1 VSFLLDAEHSRRI
14 GLEAGAYLISI
25 TAGAFFLFAGY
36 RLLRLSVRTREHP
49 ERYLGLYF
57 FFCGIYYFGYNVP
70 SLFGSDAWSSPAQ
83 WVFEWCYAIGVVPF
97 LFFIREVFRPRD
109 AWASALV
116 WLCVFLMAA
125 GTGVG
130 NLEDHANY
138 TLENP
143 AYVME
148 WFGYTIPCA
157 WVAYEAARQH
167 RSARKRVR
175 IGLCE
180 PLTANR
186 LLLMAIF
193 GVFETLA
200 CLAYLLY
207 SFDLESHAIVSEISD
222 ALLGGTEFA
231 SAAVLWLAFFPPS
244 FYKHWIRRRAVIG
257 PTPMSD

>member
-1 VSFLLDAEHSRRI
+1 
-14 GLEAGAYLISI
+14 LEAGAYLISI
-25 TAGAFFLFAGY
+25 SAGAFFLFAGV

-49 ERYLGLYF
+49 ERYLGLFF

-70 SLFGSDAWSSPAQ
+70 SLFGLDAWSSPAQ
-83 WVFEWCYAIGVVPF
+83 WAFEWCYAIGVVPF

-116 WLCVFLMAA
+116 WLCVFLLAA

-130 NLEDHANY
+130 NLDDHANY

-143 AYVME
+143 GYVME
-148 WFGYTIPCA
+148 WFGYTIPCV
-157 WVAYEAARQH
+157 WVIFEAGRHH

-207 SFDLESHAIVSEISD
+207 SFDLESHAFVSEISD

-231 SAAVLWLAFFPPS
+231 SAAILWLAFFPPS